1 MENVQT
7 NKLIITGTV
16 HLGEDGAAAYIKQV
30 HLLLMQLRPDII
42 CAELTPE
49 QAEGRATIDSKP
61 EYHGAIIPAAEE
73 LGVRIIPIQPDEAV
87 GAEIEQRQ
95 RTALEKIQKA
105 PDKVTVW
112 RMWETFAERVAAGVS
127 TIVEQSD
134 GLALLQ
140 SFELDSLVFEPWWNG
155 IRDEFPEFYDSWED
169 FNRLML
175 ERILDVVQQHPQKRI
190 VLSIG
195 LAHRYW
201 MRRHLAAA
209 GVCIVKPGE

>member
-1 MENVQT
+1 MAYVGD
-7 NKLIITGTV
+7 ICGT
-16 HLGEDGAAAYIKQV
+16 
-30 HLLLMQLRPDII
+30 
-42 CAELTPE
+42 
-49 QAEGRATIDSKP
+49 
-61 EYHGAIIPAAEE
+61 
-73 LGVRIIPIQPDEAV
+73 
-87 GAEIEQRQ
+87 
-95 RTALEKIQKA
+95 
-105 PDKVTVW
+105 
-112 RMWETFAERVAAGVS
+112 
-127 TIVEQSD
+127 D

-140 SFELDSLVFEPWWNG
+140 SFELDSLVFFFFFNG

-175 ERILDVVQQHPQKRI
+175 ERILDIVQQHPQKRI